1 MQCSD
6 FQNSCRSLKICSFE
20 VPNFDKFFKLFQTL
34 FSRVTFKKHFYLK
47 FLSHFHS
54 GRWSVLHL
62 LYFSLPT
69 QFWRKQTIPTHA
81 LHLML
86 LKFKLFTR
94 CTCVTSR
101 LLSFEVILISGFNT
115 GGDLFRRLA
124 CLGFLHRLE
133 KNYTVL

>member
-1 MQCSD
+1 MTSKTD
-6 FQNSCRSLKICSFE
+6 TNPPKSVLLRSPILTGFFNSLKHLLVGS
-20 VPNFDKFFKLFQTL
+20 
-34 FSRVTFKKHFYLK
+34 HLK
-47 FLSHFHS
+47 NIYIKVLSHFHS

-69 QFWRKQTIPTHA
+69 QCWRKQTIPTHA
-81 LHLML
+81 LHLMV
-86 LKFKLFTR
+86 LKFKLFTT

-101 LLSFEVILISGFNT
+101 LLSLEVILISGFNT

-133 KNYTVL
+133 KNYKL